1 MRAISAL
8 VVAALLATGSSA
20 ASAQS
25 TRHFTDSW
33 FWGVKGGILAYQVQS
48 SIDPNFD
55 PQGDAIA
62 ILGGIDW
69 LITRKKGG
77 LYVSF
82 DHSLVRNDT
91 VFVNDSITPLDTVP
105 RAVALTGM
113 RRFTI
118 AGMLFPLESNWFHP
132 YIGFGAAL
140 SSIAT
145 AEPLGTYSSR
155 TQENLVLSTITQ
167 FKTVASPVV
176 MAGAQLR
183 LLRFSIFGQATASPT
198 YNNFF
203 LFTGQGWRTTLE
215 GGIRYNIGSS
225 IDRMR

>member
-1 MRAISAL
+1 MRAFSVLA
-8 VVAALLATGSSA
+8 VAALMAMDSSA

-33 FWGVKGGILAYQVQS
+33 FWGVKGGVLAYQVQS
-48 SIDPNFD
+48 SVNQFD
-55 PQGDAIA
+55 PEGDALA
-62 ILGGIDW
+62 ILGGVDW

-105 RAVALTGM
+105 RAVALSGM
-113 RRFTI
+113 RRFTL

-132 YIGFGAAL
+132 YVGFGASL

-145 AEPLGTYSSR
+145 AEPQGTYSGR
-155 TQENLVLSTITQ
+155 TQENLVLATITQ
-167 FKTVASPVV
+167 FKTVASPLFIL
-176 MAGAQLR
+176 GAQMR
-183 LLRFSIFGQATASPT
+183 LVKFSVFGQVSASPT

-215 GGIRYNIGSS
+215 GGLRYNIGSS